1 MATLG
6 MLFGALLVAY
16 WIVRGKNPEWG
27 SGLPAMPVGMWGA
40 GAILVCLSGVAE
52 AAWRLRA
59 SGGFS
64 RLMSLIALV
73 FSVVFLAVQYWNWA
87 EMTAAD
93 LPPNAAN
100 LYAFTF
106 YTLTGLHALHVV
118 GGVIYQILVTQRHR
132 AGDFDSGGA
141 PALRNAAKYWHFLLF
156 TWVILFGSMLAS
168 ADHAEGGAIF
178 FLWVGRLGGPL
189 LVLALFKAVR
199 ASGEQTNL
207 WLLRAFLATV
217 LVIAGHGVAFS
228 IRSAVAE
235 ALRTAIPMVSS

>member
-27 SGLPAMPVGMWGA
+27 SGLPAMPFGMWGA
-40 GAILVCLSGVAE
+40 GAVLVCLSAVAE
-52 AAWRLRA
+52 VAWRKRSA
-59 SGGFS
+59 SALS
-64 RLMSLIALV
+64 RLLSVSALV
-73 FSVVFLAVQYWNWA
+73 LSVVFLAVQYWNWA

-106 YTLTGLHALHVV
+106 YTLTGLHALHVIA
-118 GGVIYQILVTQRHR
+118 GVVYQIVVTRRHR
-132 AGDFDSGGA
+132 AGAFDHGTA
-141 PALRNAAKYWHFLLF
+141 PGLRNAAKYWHFLLF

-178 FLWVGRLGGPL
+178 FLWVCRLGGPL
-189 LVLALFKAVR
+189 LLMALGAAMKS
-199 ASGEQTNL
+199 SGDRRNL
-207 WLLRAFLATV
+207 WLLRAFLSTV
-217 LVIAGHGVAFS
+217 LIIAGHGVAFS